1 MAFYVGV
8 FFLLGV
14 LVEFLIHFISSA
26 IYEAPKSI
34 SLETLEGTFLQILPL
49 KTCTN

>member
-26 IYEAPKSI
+26 IYEPPKSI
-34 SLETLEGTFLQILPL
+34 SLETLEGKFLYILSL
-49 KTCTN
+49 KTYTN

>member
-8 FFLLGV
+8 FFLLIV
-14 LVEFLIHFISSA
+14 LVKFLIHLISSA
-26 IYEAPKSI
+26 IYEPPKSI
-34 SLETLEGTFLQILPL
+34 SLETLEGKFLQILSL

>member
-26 IYEAPKSI
+26 IYEPPKSI
-34 SLETLEGTFLQILPL
+34 SLETLEGKLFYILSL